1 MAVLNLK
8 YCKEILAKN
17 ENGIIL
23 IIGFIL
29 VAFLSFGA
37 GKLSETYH
45 PQTPII
51 FQDAPRTNAVNNT
64 VGVARDAI
72 NNQAVSASAKDSGV
86 QTQGKIIGNKNSM
99 IYHVPGGAFYNKIG
113 EQNRIYFNSEQEA
126 QSAGYRKSKQ

>member
-17 ENGIIL
+17 EDRIIL
-23 IIGFIL
+23 SIGFML
-29 VAFLSFGA
+29 VAILSFGA

-51 FQDAPRTNAVNNT
+51 FQDAPHTDATNDTA
-64 VGVARDAI
+64 GVARDAI
-72 NNQAVSASAKDSGV
+72 NEQAGEASAKAGGV

-99 IYHVPGGAFYNKIG
+99 IYHVPGGAFYDKIS
-113 EQNRIYFNSEQEA
+113 EQNRVYFNSEQEA
-126 QSAGYRKSKQ
+126 QGAGFRKSKQ